1 MSVGTDVK
9 SPNIFQDRTI
19 TGIDEGMHPQQL
31 RNGMLWQYH
40 LIFDIVILLW

>member
-9 SPNIFQDRTI
+9 SQNIFQDRTI

-31 RNGMLWQYH
+31 RNGML
-40 LIFDIVILLW
+40 